1 MEIFRKQLLKL
12 PNNLNNET
20 SLDSVVEN
28 TFFSFLDA
36 MFNTLSKYD
45 PQTIYISETVRFIQ
59 YIYIFIGLFNM

>member
-59 YIYIFIGLFNM
+59 YIYIYRFI